1 MWSLLPFI
9 ALLSNVAS
17 TSTIPR
23 LTDSAAAP
31 VVDLGYALHR
41 ASISDGPPSTYK
53 FSNIRFAASPIGSHR
68 FQAPTVPQ
76 VNRTTINNGETD
88 VVCPQ
93 AEPAWLDT
101 AVQFITGTSFVNV
114 TPIDYSNY
122 NPGPIKA
129 GTTEDCLFLDVLV
142 PKQVYNSHTF
152 DTNKISGGAPVIVWI
167 HGGGFVEGDKALDG
181 NGTGLILQS
190 QKDGSNGVVFV
201 AINYRVGIF
210 GWLSGPTYEKNGTP
224 NLGLLDQQ
232 FALQWIQKYIHLFGG
247 DPDNVTVMG
256 ESAGGGSVMHHIT
269 AFGGGKGRAPF
280 KRAIPQSPFLPIM
293 PGLERQEKLY
303 QKVLS
308 AADVASFG
316 ELQKLSSVA
325 LQAANSLVV
334 SRASYGDFVFG
345 PVIDN
350 KYVLAPPAVSLESGK
365 YDASLQVMVG
375 HNSDEGILFTSPF
388 VTTSTAYDSYLK
400 TLLPEASPAT
410 IDHVSSTMYP
420 PPTNNSSVGYTD
432 QTGRVSE
439 TYADLIIQCNTHYL
453 ASAFPKQTY
462 SYLFAIPPGWHSNDE
477 HYTFYDAPSTN
488 PSFNATV
495 AVTMQ
500 QYITNFAKRGDPN
513 GEGVPVFP
521 MFGEEGKVQ
530 NLSRTYVGPQGDDVS
545 DERCRGWLDVL
556 ANTG

>member
-1 MWSLLPFI
+1 M
-9 ALLSNVAS
+9 
-17 TSTIPR
+17 
-23 LTDSAAAP
+23 
-31 VVDLGYALHR
+31 
-41 ASISDGPPSTYK
+41 
-53 FSNIRFAASPIGSHR
+53 
-68 FQAPTVPQ
+68 
-76 VNRTTINNGETD
+76 
-88 VVCPQ
+88 VCPQ

-232 FALQWIQKYIHLFGG
+232 FGLQWIQKYIHLFGG

-269 AFGGGKGRAPF
+269 AFRGGKGRAPF
-280 KRAIPQSPFLPIM
+280 KRAIPQSPFLPTM

-308 AADVASFG
+308 AADVASFS

-345 PVIDN
+345 KLCHFKLN
-350 KYVLAPPAVSLESGK
+350 RTML
-365 YDASLQVMVG
+365 M
-375 HNSDEGILFTSPF
+375 NLFR
-388 VTTSTAYDSYLK
+388 A
-400 TLLPEASPAT
+400 
-410 IDHVSSTMYP
+410 
-420 PPTNNSSVGYTD
+420 
-432 QTGRVSE
+432 
-439 TYADLIIQCNTHYL
+439 CNR
-453 ASAFPKQTY
+453 Q
-462 SYLFAIPPGWHSNDE
+462 
-477 HYTFYDAPSTN
+477 
-488 PSFNATV
+488 
-495 AVTMQ
+495 
-500 QYITNFAKRGDPN
+500 
-513 GEGVPVFP
+513 
-521 MFGEEGKVQ
+521 
-530 NLSRTYVGPQGDDVS
+530 
-545 DERCRGWLDVL
+545 
-556 ANTG
+556 